1 MCHIYGHS
9 MMMRASGKGKGEF
22 YELRGA
28 SENGTLA
35 NTAVFII
42 AAALERIYTKGSRGT
57 NKKTRGWRGLGAFFT
72 RQKKKR
78 LQVCSNF
85 SSSQSTNCP
94 FVPPWPEK
102 PQVFFL
108 RNGLISSFLLG
119 AAEQEN
125 TLFIKEMLLYFLCIV
140 RLW

>member
-1 MCHIYGHS
+1 MYEVLQLQQEVSCLMCHIYGHS
-9 MMMRASGKGKGEF
+9 MMKRASGKGKGEF

-28 SENGTLA
+28 SENRTLA

-42 AAALERIYTKGSRGT
+42 AAALERIYTKGSRGA

-102 PQVFFL
+102 RQVFFL
-108 RNGLISSFLLG
+108 KKWFD
-119 AAEQEN
+119 
-125 TLFIKEMLLYFLCIV
+125 LFFSAGCC
-140 RLW
+140 